1 LKKSLVNNAELG
13 VVKMKQSADIYILGG
28 SQTDFARNWQRE
40 GLGLY
45 DMFADSLR
53 EAVVNAD
60 IQPEQ
65 IEVGHVG
72 NFVGE
77 LFSGQGLVGGFFGH
91 VFPELAALPTS
102 RHEAACASGSI
113 AILSAMRDIEAGHY
127 DVACVLGLELMRN
140 VDGKT
145 GADHLGAATWRGAE
159 AKPDECDF
167 PWPFLFDRITQEYD
181 KRYGI
186 NSDHLNSIA
195 EINFSNARRNPRAQ
209 TRQWQFPEGAFSCDD
224 DLNPVIE
231 GRVRK
236 QDCGQITDGAACV
249 ILASEEKA
257 REHAT
262 RLGMRLQDIPRIKGW
277 GHRSAP
283 LLLEHKLA
291 LSEDQPLVFPHASLA
306 VNEAAQR
313 AGFAKVSDLDGLET
327 HDCFTMTEYMAI
339 DHIGLTKPGES
350 WKAVEEGRI
359 TRDGDFPINPSG
371 GLIGLGHP
379 VGATGVRMLLDCA
392 RQVTGRA
399 GDYQLPKADDLITFN
414 MGGST
419 TTCVSFVVGHG

>member
-1 LKKSLVNNAELG
+1 
-13 VVKMKQSADIYILGG
+13 MKQTQDIYILGG

-40 GLGLY
+40 GLEIY
-45 DMFADSLR
+45 DMFAEALR
-53 EAVVNAD
+53 EAVTNAD
-60 IQPEQ
+60 IEPAQ

-77 LFSGQGLVGGFFGH
+77 LFAGQGLLGGFFGQ
-91 VFPELAALPTS
+91 VYPELAAIPTS

-140 VDGKT
+140 VNGKT
-145 GADHLGAATWRGAE
+145 GAEYLGAAAWKGRE
-159 AKPDECDF
+159 ATPEECDY
-167 PWPFLFDRITQEYD
+167 PWPHMFDLLTREYD
-181 KRYGI
+181 RRYGI
-186 NSDHLNSIA
+186 NPDHLNRIS
-195 EINFSNARRNPRAQ
+195 EINFGNARENPRAQ
-209 TRQWQFPEGAFSCDD
+209 TRKWQFPEGAFSCDD

-249 ILASEEKA
+249 ILASEGRAK
-257 REHAT
+257 EHAAK
-262 RLGMRLQDIPRIKGW
+262 LGISLADIPRIKGW

-283 LLLEHKLA
+283 ILLETKLA
-291 LSEDQPLVFPHASLA
+291 LSAGQPLVFPHASATL
-306 VNEAAQR
+306 NEAAQR
-313 AGFAKVSDLDGLET
+313 AGFSQVADLDGLET
-327 HDCFTMTEYMAI
+327 HDCFSMTEYMAI
-339 DHIGLTKPGES
+339 DHAGLTAPGES
-350 WKAVEEGRI
+350 WRAVEEGRI

-379 VGATGVRMLLDCA
+379 VGATGVRMVLDCA

-399 GDYQLPKADDLITFN
+399 GGYQLPKAENMITFN
-414 MGGST
+414 VGGST
-419 TTCVSFVVGHG
+419 TTCVSFVVGVGA